1 MIRTETIYA
10 TSTIPISF
18 GNKKTFTTITSKV
31 GVTTVTEY
39 QRQQQSQQRT
49 VVPQQGLNQLS
60 PAAAA
65 FNPLGQLPQLQ
76 PSFTVTSRPVV
87 KDTVLPSTIYKEI
100 KITFRN
106 VPTTTTLTS
115 TTLVSTK
122 VNAKETPRSNGA
134 DYDLL
139 FNYLLLLQVTD
150 YVTQTVRAAP
160 TLNPA
165 LGLAAAG
172 GAGYNPLAA
181 LLG

>member
-1 MIRTETIYA
+1 MLFKTKVAHQKPVIRTETIYA

-39 QRQQQSQQRT
+39 QQQQQAQQRT
-49 VVPQQGLNQLS
+49 VASQQQQQQQQIPALNQLN
-60 PAAAA
+60 PAA

-87 KDTVLPSTIYKEI
+87 KETELPSTILKEI

-106 VPTTTTLTS
+106 VPTVTTLTS
-115 TTLVSTK
+115 TTIVST
-122 VNAKETPRSNGA
+122 R
-134 DYDLL
+134 
-139 FNYLLLLQVTD
+139 VTE

-160 TLNPA
+160 TLNPG
-165 LGLAAAG
+165 LGLAAAAG
-172 GAGYNPLAA
+172 GAGGYNPLAA